1 MVYNF
6 RLNFMFLL
14 AGIGIT
20 AETAGILRINFQ
32 ATTFWAFQYHGN
44 VLKLKVDCLIGPHH
58 QNIGNWF
65 GIEVFPT

>member
-44 VLKLKVDCLIGPHH
+44 VLK
-58 QNIGNWF
+58 
-65 GIEVFPT
+65 